1 MGPYTVVA
9 QMSEVNYRIKDQ
21 ATGREQTVHANRM
34 KLLPAKVDP
43 EKISEE
49 QFRELFGDSDEE
61 DEELY
66 GFEVED
72 SAEAEYAGIVNSSY
86 TTYEVEI
93 QE

>member
-34 KLLPAKVDP
+34 KLLPARVDP
-43 EKISEE
+43 VKITEK
-49 QFRELFGDSDEE
+49 QFEELFGDSDEE
-61 DEELY
+61 DEEFY
-66 GFEVED
+66 GFDED
-72 SAEAEYAGIVNSSY
+72 SAEIEYAGIVNSSY